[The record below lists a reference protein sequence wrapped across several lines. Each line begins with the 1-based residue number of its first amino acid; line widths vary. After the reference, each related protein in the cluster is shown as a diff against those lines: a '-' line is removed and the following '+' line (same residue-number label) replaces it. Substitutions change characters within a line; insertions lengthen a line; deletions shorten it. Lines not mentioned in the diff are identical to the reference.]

1 MTLCACPLSSRHAET
16 LTDLLDD
23 AVRWLRFP
31 CCGRRFACDLCHEE
45 QTDGHEMKWA
55 QRMVCGYCSTEQ
67 PLGEQCKHCGKR
79 IARSARGA
87 IGAATTHWQVRGLFM
102 IVKEEFML
110 VKEETWQANPSCSTP
125 LPSGQPG
132 TLPGF
137 SLN

>member
-1 MTLCACPLSSRHAET
+1 
-16 LTDLLDD
+16 
-23 AVRWLRFP
+23 
-31 CCGRRFACDLCHEE
+31 
-45 QTDGHEMKWA
+45 MKWA

-87 IGAATTHWQVRGLFM
+87 IGAATTHWQVRGLLM

-110 VKEETWQANPSCSTP
+110 VKEETRQANPSCSTP
-125 LPSGQPG
+125 LLSGQPG